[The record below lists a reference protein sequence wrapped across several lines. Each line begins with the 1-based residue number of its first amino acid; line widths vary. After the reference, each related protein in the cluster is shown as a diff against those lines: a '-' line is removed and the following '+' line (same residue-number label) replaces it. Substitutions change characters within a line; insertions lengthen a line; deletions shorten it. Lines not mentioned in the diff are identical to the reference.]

1 MLISL
6 RRGGR
11 KEFNK
16 KRLVQADVGSR
27 GSVDKAT
34 QLEKSVNRKCDDGW

>member
-34 QLEKSVNRKCDDGW
+34 QLDMSAHRE

>member
-6 RRGGR
+6 MRRGK

-27 GSVDKAT
+27 DSVDKAT
-34 QLEKSVNRKCDDGW
+34 QLDLSVKEKCDGGW